1 MNCSTLGEIGVGLS
15 ASNSCTGMIFLF
27 SPEVFENADTENK
40 RIHAVVRNYYFR
52 CSEKILIWLGGGSL

>member
-15 ASNSCTGMIFLF
+15 ASSSCTGMIFLF

-40 RIHAVVRNYYFR
+40 KKYTQLSVITIFDVVRK
-52 CSEKILIWLGGGSL
+52 S